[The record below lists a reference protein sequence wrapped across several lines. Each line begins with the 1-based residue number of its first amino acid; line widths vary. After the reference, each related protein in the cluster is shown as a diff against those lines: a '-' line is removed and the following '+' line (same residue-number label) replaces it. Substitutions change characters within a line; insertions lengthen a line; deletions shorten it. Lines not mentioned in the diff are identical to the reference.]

1 MHINIRGK
9 NIQLTDS
16 LRSYT
21 ESKVSKLQ
29 KFYEDLSAAD
39 VSLIVEKNRNIE
51 ETHKVEITLHANGTI
66 IRGEESTISM
76 YSSIDVAV
84 DKLERQIKKYKQK
97 LYKNLSKD
105 KRREHEMM
113 TSMPGLP
120 GIELP
125 IDDEEDLEP
134 RIVRSKRFSMKPMD
148 PEEAALQMEL
158 LGHDFHMFLNPET
171 EQINVVYKRKDGNYG
186 LIEPIDV

>member
-1 MHINIRGK
+1 MQIQIRGK

-16 LRSYT
+16 LRSYA
-21 ESKVSKLQ
+21 ENKVGKLER
-29 KFYEDLSAAD
+29 FYDQITHAD
-39 VSLIVEKNRNIE
+39 VSLIVEKNKNVE

-84 DKLERQIKKYKQK
+84 DKLERQLKKYKQK
-97 LYKNLSKD
+97 LYTSLSRE
-105 KRREHEMM
+105 KRREGIAPQSMLEMQVEEK
-113 TSMPGLP
+113 L
-120 GIELP
+120 EP
-125 IDDEEDLEP
+125 IAEP

-158 LGHDFHMFLNPET
+158 LGHDFHVFLNPET
-171 EQINVVYKRKDGNYG
+171 NLINVVYKRKDGNYG
-186 LIEPIDV
+186 LIEPSL

>member
-1 MHINIRGK
+1 MQINFRGK

-16 LRSYT
+16 LKSYA
-21 ESKVSKLQ
+21 EDKVSKLS
-29 KFYEDLSAAD
+29 KFNNQLMSAD
-39 VSLIVEKNRNIE
+39 ISFIVEKNRNIE
-51 ETHKVEITLHANGTI
+51 ETHKVEITLRANGTI

-84 DKLERQIKKYKQK
+84 DKLERQLRKYKNK
-97 LYKNLSKD
+97 LYKSLSRE
-105 KRREHEMM
+105 KRKEFVNAGFMEDESDPALFEM
-113 TSMPGLP
+113 
-120 GIELP
+120 
-125 IDDEEDLEP
+125 EEETLEP

-158 LGHDFHMFLNPET
+158 LGHDFHVFLNPET

-186 LIEPIDV
+186 LIEPDFG

>member
-1 MHINIRGK
+1 MQINVRGK

-16 LRSYT
+16 LKSYA
-21 ESKVSKLQ
+21 EDKVGRLE
-29 KFYEDLSAAD
+29 KFYDQLSSAD
-39 VSLIVEKNRNIE
+39 VSLIVEKNKNIE
-51 ETHKVEITLHANGTI
+51 ETHKVEITLRANGTI

-97 LYKNLSKD
+97 LYRNLAKD
-105 KRREHEMM
+105 KRKDQQLVV
-113 TSMPGLP
+113 LP
-120 GIELP
+120 ELP
-125 IDDEEDLEP
+125 DLGVKEESEPFEP

-158 LGHDFHMFLNPET
+158 LGHDFHVFLNPET
-171 EQINVVYKRKDGNYG
+171 DQINVVYKRKDGNYG
-186 LIEPIDV
+186 LIEPTSR

>member
-1 MHINIRGK
+1 MLINIRGK

-16 LRSYT
+16 LRTYT
-21 ESKVSKLQ
+21 ESKVGKLQ
-29 KFYEDLSAAD
+29 KFYEDLSSAD
-39 VSLIVEKNRNIE
+39 VSLIVEKNRNVD

-84 DKLERQIKKYKQK
+84 DKLERQLKKYKQK

-105 KRREHEMM
+105 KRREQEL
-113 TSMPGLP
+113 SQLP
-120 GIELP
+120 QLP
-125 IDDEEDLEP
+125 NIDLPLDITENLEP
-134 RIVRSKRFSMKPMD
+134 RIVRSKQFAMKPMD

-158 LGHDFHMFLNPET
+158 LGHDFHVFLNPDT
-171 EQINVVYKRKDGNYG
+171 NQINVVYKRKDGNYG
-186 LIEPIDV
+186 LIEPTHQ

>member
-1 MHINIRGK
+1 MLINIRGK

-21 ESKVSKLQ
+21 ESKVGKLQ
-29 KFYEDLSAAD
+29 KFYEDLSSAD
-39 VSLIVEKNRNIE
+39 VSLIVEKNRNVE

-97 LYKNLSKD
+97 LYRNLSKD
-105 KRREHEMM
+105 KRREQE
-113 TSMPGLP
+113 TSPIPQLP
-120 GIELP
+120 NIDLP
-125 IDDEEDLEP
+125 IDESEELEP
-134 RIVRSKRFSMKPMD
+134 RIVRSKQFAMKPMD
-148 PEEAALQMEL
+148 PEEATLQMEL
-158 LGHDFHMFLNPET
+158 LGHDFHVFLNPNT
-171 EQINVVYKRKDGNYG
+171 NQINVVYKRKDGNYG
-186 LIEPIDV
+186 LIEPTID

>member
-21 ESKVSKLQ
+21 ESKVGKLQ

-39 VSLIVEKNRNIE
+39 VSLIVEKNRNVE

-84 DKLERQIKKYKQK
+84 DKLERQIKKFKQK
-97 LYKNLSKD
+97 LYKNLAKD
-105 KRREHEMM
+105 KRRGQEM

-125 IDDEEDLEP
+125 IEDEEDIEP

-148 PEEAALQMEL
+148 PEEATLQMEL

-186 LIEPIDV
+186 LIEPT